1 MADNVDGLIFSEF
14 LVDNAT
20 GTGFDTDGDGTDNK
34 SDEFIELQ
42 NTTGSPIS
50 LDGYEVWSDD
60 RGFLF
65 GFGSGDTIAPG
76 QTATIVG
83 EYTGTPPAG
92 YYDAGRSE
100 GNNWLEDGEGSR
112 NDTIYLVNTATG
124 EYIAFS
130 YGDPAQ
136 APSPPTGFPGTSQ
149 SGSGE
154 SIDSGAPN
162 GTAFARDSNGD
173 WVEGTADPGNPGVVC
188 YAPGTMIDTPDGPR
202 AVETLKPG
210 DLVMTLDHG
219 PQAIRWTHSGDHPLE
234 DAEVDDK
241 PVQIKAGA
249 LGRNL
254 PAHDLI
260 VSPQHRILVGGNG
273 QLQQVFASA
282 AFAPAKSLTSVPGI
296 RHMKG
301 KARITWIH
309 FACDRHEVVTA
320 NGCLSES
327 LLLGPMV
334 VNGLSPAERRALT
347 DIFGPA
353 PTPDAALNGPPARD
367 CLTVGAVKR
376 LIDKHLKDK
385 GQLLAKEIRKWD
397 RDLAME
403 KYEAEQLREAAS
415 MAQPSEKASG

>member
-20 GTGFDTDGDGTDNK
+20 GTGLDTDGDGTDNK

-92 YYDAGRSE
+92 FYDAGRSE
-100 GNNWLEDGEGSR
+100 GNNWLEDGQGSQ

-130 YGDPAQ
+130 YGDPVQ
-136 APSPPTGFPGTSQ
+136 APSPPTGFPGTVQ

-154 SIDSGAPN
+154 SINSGAPN

-173 WVEGTADPGNPGVVC
+173 WVEGTPDPGNPGVVC

-202 AVETLKPG
+202 AVETLRLG

-219 PQAIRWTHSGDHPLE
+219 PKPIRWTHSGDHPLE
-234 DAEVDDK
+234 EAEVDAK
-241 PVQIKAGA
+241 PVLIKAGA

-260 VSPQHRILVGGNG
+260 VSPQHRILVGEAG
-273 QLQQVFASA
+273 QLHKVFATVA
-282 AFAPAKSLTSVPGI
+282 LAPAKSLTKVPGI

-301 KARITWIH
+301 NSKITWIH

-334 VNGLSPAERRALT
+334 VNGLSPDERRALA

-353 PTPDAALNGPPARD
+353 PTPDAALNGPPARE

-376 LIDKHLKDK
+376 QIDKHLKEK
-385 GQLLAKEIRKWD
+385 GALLAEGIKKCD
-397 RDLAME
+397 VDTAME
-403 KYEAEQLREAAS
+403 RYEAERLREANPRSQVNMKHVA
-415 MAQPSEKASG
+415 